1 MNEGYKR
8 FFVDSH
14 KQRTSQGYARRGSR
28 IEITETERKQ
38 RLRDI
43 IRRDPEGGLRGSGHG
58 QRHERGPVGYR
69 LRVQC

>member
-38 RLRDI
+38 RLREV
-43 IRRDPEGGLRGSGHG
+43 IRRDPVGGLRGSGHG
-58 QRHERGPVGYR
+58 LHHACGLVGYL